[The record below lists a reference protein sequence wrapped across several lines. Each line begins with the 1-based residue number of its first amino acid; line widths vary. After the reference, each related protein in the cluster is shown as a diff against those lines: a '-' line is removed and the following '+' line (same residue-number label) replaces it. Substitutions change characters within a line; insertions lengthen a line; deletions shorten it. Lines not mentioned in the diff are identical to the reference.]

1 MSHTVTLNWVA
12 SPDIPAD
19 TYDVYRGSA
28 AGAETTL
35 LNSTPISVTTYV
47 DTNPPAG
54 QSFYVVKS
62 VQGSLISVPS
72 NEISVQVPLQP
83 PTNLVG
89 VVA

>member
-1 MSHTVTLNWVA
+1 MAHTVTLTWTA
-12 SPDIPAD
+12 SPDVPSD
-19 TYDVYRGSA
+19 TYNVYRGAS

-35 LNSTPISVTTYV
+35 LNSTPIATTTYV
-47 DTNPPAG
+47 DTDPPAG
-54 QSFYVVKS
+54 ELFYVVKS

-72 NEISVQVPLQP
+72 NEISVSVPLQP